1 MSLEALEIRDCPKLV
16 SFSKGGLPTTNLT
29 SIWLSNCK
37 SFKELPHQLHNL
49 NSLQSMFLNNCQ
61 ELVSLSQGG
70 LPSKLSLL
78 SITFCNK
85 LMVGKEWGLHGL
97 ECLTRLE
104 IEGGCKNVVSFPA
117 EKLLPSNLKSLR
129 VSGLLNLKYL
139 NYKGLQHLTA
149 LKILEISCCNK
160 LRSLPEE
167 GLPSSLSFLCIKEC
181 TLLKPKLQNNWSKI
195 AQIAR
200 IEIDEEVIS

>member
-61 ELVSLSQGG
+61 ELISLSQGG

-78 SITFCNK
+78 SITFWNK

-97 ECLTRLE
+97 ECLTQLE
-104 IEGGCKNVVSFPA
+104 IEGGCKNVVSFP
-117 EKLLPSNLKSLR
+117 EVESQIFTR
-129 VSGLLNLKYL
+129 
-139 NYKGLQHLTA
+139 QRTF
-149 LKILEISCCNK
+149 E
-160 LRSLPEE
+160 
-167 GLPSSLSFLCIKEC
+167 
-181 TLLKPKLQNNWSKI
+181 SKI
-195 AQIAR
+195 SELQGA
-200 IEIDEEVIS
+200 STPYCS